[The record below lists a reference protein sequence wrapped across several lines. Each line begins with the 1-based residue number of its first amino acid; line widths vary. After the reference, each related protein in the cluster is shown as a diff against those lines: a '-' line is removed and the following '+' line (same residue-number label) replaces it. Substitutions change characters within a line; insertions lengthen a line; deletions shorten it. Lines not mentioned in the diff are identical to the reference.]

1 LVLGVDSRL
10 RAPLGGGRVA
20 DPHSQKTQRQQDQ
33 RRKAGDQLNPL
44 NPFLL
49 DPVVPFRQLGP
60 KLTLI
65 GQVYLPGSK
74 KISLSVKPLTVRAD
88 DTYSR
93 GAGLL
98 RVLITP
104 VGRSVLLE
112 PGDYIQRR
120 GEASAAA

>member
-1 LVLGVDSRL
+1 MGTCRPTQPEDSTSTGS
-10 RAPLGGGRVA
+10 AQKGRRSAQSIVSI
-20 DPHSQKTQRQQDQ
+20 PS
-33 RRKAGDQLNPL
+33 
-44 NPFLL
+44 

-104 VGRSVLLE
+104 VGRSVLRE